1 MFPKGIPVEVAA
13 STHAICFGLPNSDPY
28 YLCHFLILVG
38 FHDTSAPLS
47 GSSQQCHTGHFDQAQ
62 GLPLGSSPQIACIA
76 PTVICFLSGPF
87 DLTFLFTLSS

>member
-1 MFPKGIPVEVAA
+1 MFPKGTPVEVAA

-47 GSSQQCHTGHFDQAQ
+47 PVLHNSVTQAILTKPKVSPWEVAPRLPALPQQ
-62 GLPLGSSPQIACIA
+62 
-76 PTVICFLSGPF
+76 
-87 DLTFLFTLSS
+87 